1 VKSMSTSVR
10 PLEELVRELSPQL
23 KIEVQAFVESLLS
36 KSNQPV
42 RRKLRQDWAGM
53 LKADHTSIELQH
65 FAVEWRNG

>member
-1 VKSMSTSVR
+1 MSTSVK

-23 KIEVQAFVESLLS
+23 KLEVQAFVESLLT

-53 LKADHTSIELQH
+53 LKADYTSIELQH
-65 FAVEWRNG
+65 LSVEWRNG